1 MPVLEITENSE
12 FMGLIQKNDFV
23 VVDFFA
29 KWCGPCKKLAPQ
41 FEYLSLQ
48 EKYKNIIF
56 CKVDVDEVNEVADL
70 CNVSSL
76 PSIVAFD
83 KGCIFDSV
91 IGLDIEK
98 INKLIDDLITID

>member
-1 MPVLEITENSE
+1 MPVHEISAHIE
-12 FMGLIQKNDFV
+12 FMDLIQKNDYV

-70 CNVSSL
+70 CEVSSL
-76 PSIVAFD
+76 PTIVAFD
-83 KGCIFDSV
+83 KGGIYDSV
-91 IGLDIEK
+91 IGSDIEK
-98 INKLIDDLITID
+98 INLLIDDLIKDS

>member
-1 MPVLEITENSE
+1 MPVKEIADHDE
-12 FMGLIQKNDFV
+12 FMNLINQNDYV
-23 VVDFFA
+23 VIDFFA

-56 CKVDVDEVNEVADL
+56 CKVDVDEVNETADL

-76 PSIVAFD
+76 PTIVAFD
-83 KGCIFDSV
+83 KGGIFDSV
-91 IGLDIEK
+91 IGSDMQK
-98 INKLIDDLITID
+98 INKLIDDLITPE

>member
-1 MPVLEITENSE
+1 MPVQEITDHAN
-12 FMGLIQKNDFV
+12 FMNLIQTNTFV

-48 EKYKNIIF
+48 EKYKNVVF

-70 CNVSSL
+70 CDVSSL
-76 PSIVAFD
+76 PTVVAFD
-83 KGCIFDSV
+83 KGGIFDSV
-91 IGLDIEK
+91 IGPDIEK
-98 INKLIDDLITID
+98 INALIDDLVKES